1 MSIELFE
8 PSYCFRSTSPPFSLL
23 VEIVSLEADMAVME
37 VFGFHIKDLQGIGRI
52 IKNRI
57 ILKEV
62 K

>member
-1 MSIELFE
+1 MVLTIF
-8 PSYCFRSTSPPFSLL
+8 FSNQLLLL

-37 VFGFHIKDLQGIGRI
+37 VFGYNIKDLQGIGRI